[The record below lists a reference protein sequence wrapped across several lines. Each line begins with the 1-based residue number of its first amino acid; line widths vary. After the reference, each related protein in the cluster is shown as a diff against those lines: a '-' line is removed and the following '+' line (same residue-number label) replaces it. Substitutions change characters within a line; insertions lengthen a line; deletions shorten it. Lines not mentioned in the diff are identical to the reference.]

1 MVEHGDAEDDR
12 EDDHDQ
18 RGGQAPHPSLRG
30 TLSPQAERGEISG
43 FLVAKLVKESG
54 LRGVV
59 ASPQEIRAIR
69 EACGDDFAIVTPGI
83 RPAGSDAGDQQR
95 TMTPR
100 DAMEAGADYIV
111 IGRPIIA
118 ASKPR
123 DAAMR
128 IIESL

>member
-1 MVEHGDAEDDR
+1 MRKR
-12 EDDHDQ
+12 E
-18 RGGQAPHPSLRG
+18 GAGKVLR
-30 TLSPQAERGEISG
+30 T
-43 FLVAKLVKESG
+43 V
-54 LRGVV
+54 
-59 ASPQEIRAIR
+59 
-69 EACGDDFAIVTPGI
+69 ACGDDFAIVTPGI
-83 RPAGSDAGDQQR
+83 RPAGTDAGDQQR